1 MLDGGVDGAAALGH
15 VADDDPQ
22 DAVVVVGI
30 HEDLDVQLVP
40 EFLAGKDE
48 DALHDD
54 HLGRFHGHGFR
65 GGTGAGDVGVHRL
78 LDGLALL
85 ELPDLLAHQFPV
97 DGVGMVE
104 VDVLAFLHGN
114 VAGILV
120 VGILG
125 DDDHPALQLAGDGL
139 DDRGLA

>member
-1 MLDGGVDGAAALGH
+1 MITSAGSTVT
-15 VADDDPQ
+15 VS
-22 DAVVVVGI
+22 VVEREQVMGM
-30 HEDLDVQLVP
+30 
-40 EFLAGKDE
+40 
-48 DALHDD
+48 
-54 HLGRFHGHGFR
+54 
-65 GGTGAGDVGVHRL
+65 
-78 LDGLALL
+78 ALL
-85 ELPDLLAHQFPV
+85 EFPDLLAHQFPV

-125 DDDHPALQLAGDGL
+125 DDDHPALQLAGDSL

>member
-40 EFLAGKDE
+40 EFLAGEDE

-54 HLGRFHGHGFR
+54 HLGRLHGHGFR
-65 GGTGAGDVGVHRL
+65 GGAGAGDVGVHRL